1 MEMAAA
7 EGAQVTAAEV
17 AQRYDISPTVL
28 AKVFQQLVR
37 ARVAIGTRGVGGGYQ
52 LANPASE
59 LTMLDVIEVFE
70 PPRAPGV
77 CLLHERDGSHCI
89 HSRECRL
96 QSVFDEVD
104 ELVRSTFASITLET
118 LVGGRNPLERRTETA
133 IGGG

>member
-1 MEMAAA
+1 MEMAAT

-17 AQRYDISPTVL
+17 AERYEVSPTVL

-37 ARVAIGTRGVGGGYQ
+37 AGLAVGTRGVGGGYQ
-52 LANPASE
+52 LVKPASE
-59 LTMLDVIEVFE
+59 LTMLNVIEVFE
-70 PPRAPGV
+70 PPREPGV
-77 CLLHERDGSHCI
+77 CLLHERDGMHCE

-118 LVGGRNPLERRTETA
+118 LVGSRSPLERRREA
-133 IGGG
+133 VEG